1 MDASLAVSFDS
12 SELLR
17 AHGLLLGL
25 LAPLPWSDLGCRKVV
40 QSGSSEGDSFDPSG
54 L

>member
-1 MDASLAVSFDS
+1 MDASLAASFDS

-17 AHGLLLGL
+17 VHGLL
-25 LAPLPWSDLGCRKVV
+25 AALPWSDLGCRKVV